1 MEHTQMS
8 SPLESVQ
15 RMQLREEI
23 LQIQKE
29 LIEIGSVFIRKIV
42 VTEEQTITVP
52 VRREEVVIE
61 RRTGFLSSSEQP
73 PSRQD
78 ETLIEL
84 GENKSLHIP
93 LSAEQIIVETHPVVA
108 EEVLVSK
115 RTIQELRRFT
125 ATMQREEAHVE
136 REGSVAIHSD
146 FIEEMPPSHEK
157 GADQAEMQ

>member
-8 SPLESVQ
+8 SPLEHEQ

-29 LIEIGSVFIRKIV
+29 LVKIGSVFIRKIV

-61 RRTGFLSSSEQP
+61 YHTGFPGSSEQSA
-73 PSRQD
+73 SRQD

-84 GENKSLHIP
+84 GEKKNLCIP
-93 LSAEQIIVETHPVVA
+93 LSTEQIIVETRPVVT

-115 RTIQELRRFT
+115 RTIQELRCFT
-125 ATMQREEAHVE
+125 TTVQHEEAYIE
-136 REGSVAIHSD
+136 REGNVAIHSK
-146 FIEEMPPSHEK
+146 FIEEMPPSPGKET
-157 GADQAEMQ
+157 DQMKRQ